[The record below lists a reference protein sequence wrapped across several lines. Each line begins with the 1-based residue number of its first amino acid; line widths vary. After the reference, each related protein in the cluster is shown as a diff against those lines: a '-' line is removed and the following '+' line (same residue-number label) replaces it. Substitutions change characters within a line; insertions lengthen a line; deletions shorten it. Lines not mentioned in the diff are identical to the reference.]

1 MSEWFSDLKMGY
13 CSDAWWL
20 NQAFCCWEMEGE
32 EVDGCD
38 SWHSW
43 STVPL
48 ARWTIFVLFAVS
60 WKRPAS
66 RNSASY
72 ILKDF
77 LCLRGVSSCSF
88 PCKVCRWIWHFRDQ
102 VHPGWLRHAGFL
114 GIRYFLHQKHDASE
128 YNLNCV
134 DSPC

>member
-38 SWHSW
+38 SWHTW
-43 STVPL
+43 STVTL

-60 WKRPAS
+60 RKYHTCSSSRPQI
-66 RNSASY
+66 R
-72 ILKDF
+72 KDF
-77 LCLRGVSSCSF
+77 FRLRSSPSRPFACKICSWF
-88 PCKVCRWIWHFRDQ
+88 WHLRDQ
-102 VHPGWLRHAGFL
+102 MYLGWLRHAGL
-114 GIRYFLHQKHDASE
+114 PGICYFLHQKYDASE
-128 YNLNCV
+128 YNLNCS